1 MYRCLSEINWI
12 RHPFLADV
20 KCPLYAKSSWTQP
33 QILMVFIYIL
43 LVNPSCHTVWGELSK
58 QYWCLPFLCEETEAQ
73 NRLLKSSSSHQ
84 TEQAFNPIFD
94 SKAYALFPI
103 LRSHPGCSLISRFS
117 DFYGFK
123 LWTECFYFSFWKY
136 LLTESFCS
144 QVTQILDNMSKTL
157 HYSFSATLPNFQ
169 GTKTQTQSI
178 CSVPRSIHTN

>member
-1 MYRCLSEINWI
+1 MW
-12 RHPFLADV
+12 

-33 QILMVFIYIL
+33 QIQMVFIYIL
-43 LVNPSCHTVWGELSK
+43 LVNPSCHTVWKSSANSTGASL
-58 QYWCLPFLCEETEAQ
+58 FLCEETEAQ
-73 NRLLKSSSSHQ
+73 NHLLKSSSSHQ

-103 LRSHPGCSLISRFS
+103 LRSHPGYSFWSSCSVIFMVSSSGQSVSIFL
-117 DFYGFK
+117 
-123 LWTECFYFSFWKY
+123 LWKY

>member
-12 RHPFLADV
+12 RHPFLTDV
-20 KCPLYAKSSWTQP
+20 KCPLYAK
-33 QILMVFIYIL
+33 ILMDTATDSGGFIYIL
-43 LVNPSCHTVWGELSK
+43 LVNLAVILFEVSSANSTGAP
-58 QYWCLPFLCEETEAQ
+58 PFFYEETEAQ

-123 LWTECFYFSFWKY
+123 LWTECFYFPFWKY

-144 QVTQILDNMSKTL
+144 SGNSDTW
-157 HYSFSATLPNFQ
+157 
-169 GTKTQTQSI
+169 
-178 CSVPRSIHTN
+178 